1 MDVSIIEKDLK
12 NNSRNSTEDFLKYI
26 LFEMKAPIEDYFL
39 VIDLLKEEY
48 SKKEDIRI
56 AILVSYLSST
66 WLGFQEN
73 EFLIYLDKHLV
84 EADDQNKAIIY
95 YLMAYD
101 IYIRCDTKYPSEY
114 STYLR
119 ESVAHS
125 KRFVNNYIRLS
136 EVTNRKEARK
146 LLDQAISNVENIW
159 DEEKLTDISADS
171 IPTYDDFINEFILG
185 VDISKSEYEML
196 ITKRRNY

>member
-1 MDVSIIEKDLK
+1 MDASIIEKDLK

>member
-12 NNSRNSTEDFLKYI
+12 NNSRNSTYYFLKYI

>member
-171 IPTYDDFINEFILG
+171 IPTYDDFINELILG

>member
-1 MDVSIIEKDLK
+1 M
-12 NNSRNSTEDFLKYI
+12 
-26 LFEMKAPIEDYFL
+26 
-39 VIDLLKEEY
+39 
-48 SKKEDIRI
+48 
-56 AILVSYLSST
+56 
-66 WLGFQEN
+66 
-73 EFLIYLDKHLV
+73 
-84 EADDQNKAIIY
+84 
-95 YLMAYD
+95 
-101 IYIRCDTKYPSEY
+101 
-114 STYLR
+114 R

>member
-1 MDVSIIEKDLK
+1 MK

-48 SKKEDIRI
+48 SKKADIRI

-73 EFLIYLDKHLV
+73 EFLIFLDKHLV
-84 EADDQNKAIIY
+84 EADEQNKAIIY

>member
-125 KRFVNNYIRLS
+125 KRFVKNYIRLS

>member
-48 SKKEDIRI
+48 SKKADIRI

-73 EFLIYLDKHLV
+73 EFLFFLDKHLV
-84 EADDQNKAIIY
+84 EADEQNKAIIY

>member
-84 EADDQNKAIIY
+84 EADEQNKAIIY

-196 ITKRRNY
+196 ITKRCNC